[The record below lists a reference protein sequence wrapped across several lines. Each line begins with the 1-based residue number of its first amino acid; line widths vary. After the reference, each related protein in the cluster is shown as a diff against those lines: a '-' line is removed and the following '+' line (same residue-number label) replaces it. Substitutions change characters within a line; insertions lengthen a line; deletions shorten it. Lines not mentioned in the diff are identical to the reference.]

1 MKNNRSHTPKHPPKL
16 IYRELRIHTTE
27 REILVTA
34 IIKQPLRSMQEEKK
48 EDHQSS
54 VILPSNLTEEERIA
68 WFRKKAPPGF
78 EILKSKNMTK
88 EFHGRVLEFFN
99 NECAV
104 QILMT
109 WISPV
114 ALDLECVFKVHP
126 HGCLLILSRDMDFIQ
141 GYKILKPLLDPKHRV
156 AAITPDLSFMF
167 KKTPAETWF
176 EEMVNLG
183 EIPFSESI
191 KPH

>member
-1 MKNNRSHTPKHPPKL
+1 
-16 IYRELRIHTTE
+16 
-27 REILVTA
+27 
-34 IIKQPLRSMQEEKK
+34 
-48 EDHQSS
+48 
-54 VILPSNLTEEERIA
+54 
-68 WFRKKAPPGF
+68 
-78 EILKSKNMTK
+78 MTK

-114 ALDLECVFKVHP
+114 ALDLESVFKVHP

-176 EEMVNLG
+176 EEMMNLG
-183 EIPFSESI
+183 EIPFSKSI